1 MLFGH
6 NTDVQ
11 FAGTVLHVQTEDRGA
26 AHALIDTAVY
36 HKGRVLHRRTNNY
49 FDLLPLD
56 RDREELLRKRVDE
69 QHRAIV
75 EGIRSGELQITVP
88 AAPVAPEASAPSV
101 SVGGAAQAAG
111 PTQAQA
117 ALPPPPAL
125 NNATALSLELINPKT
140 WLQGKRAYLQV
151 VVRRKENRK
160 VAAGALVTGRVEG
173 GDRRAEIS
181 ELSDST
187 GLARLEFSIPDV
199 LGEESFLVI
208 EAMLGKLKGQVRFQM
223 RAKSRLP
230 H

>member
-6 NTDVQ
+6 NTDVH
-11 FAGTVLHVQTEDRGA
+11 FEGTMLHVQTEDRGA
-26 AHALIDTAVY
+26 AHALIDTSVY

-56 RDREELLRKRVDE
+56 PDREQLLRKRIDE
-69 QHRAIV
+69 QHRTIV
-75 EGIRSGELQITVP
+75 EGIRSGALQITLPAVAVAVAP
-88 AAPVAPEASAPSV
+88 AAAATKTAAPATAS
-101 SVGGAAQAAG
+101 GAAS
-111 PTQAQA
+111 PAQGVSDTA
-117 ALPPPPAL
+117 
-125 NNATALSLELINPKT
+125 ALSLELINGKT

-160 VAAGALVTGRVEG
+160 VAAGALVTARVEG

-199 LGEESFLVI
+199 IGEESCLVI
-208 EAMLGKLKGQVRFQM
+208 EAMLGKLKGQIRFQM

-230 H
+230 YR

>member
-11 FAGTVLHVQTEDRGA
+11 FAGTVLHVQTEDRGVG
-26 AHALIDTAVY
+26 HALIDTAVY

-49 FDLLPLD
+49 LDLLPLD

-88 AAPVAPEASAPSV
+88 VV
-101 SVGGAAQAAG
+101 QV
-111 PTQAQA
+111 
-117 ALPPPPAL
+117 PPAVAVP
-125 NNATALSLELINPKT
+125 NAATPASQQPAATTPPVPRAANDAAALSLELMNTKS

-151 VVRRKENRK
+151 VVRRSENGK
-160 VAAGALVTGRVEG
+160 AAAGAQVTARVEG
-173 GDRRAEIS
+173 GNRRAEIS
-181 ELSDST
+181 ELCDTT

-208 EAMLGKLKGQVRFQM
+208 EAIVGKLKGQIRFQM

-230 H
+230 FG